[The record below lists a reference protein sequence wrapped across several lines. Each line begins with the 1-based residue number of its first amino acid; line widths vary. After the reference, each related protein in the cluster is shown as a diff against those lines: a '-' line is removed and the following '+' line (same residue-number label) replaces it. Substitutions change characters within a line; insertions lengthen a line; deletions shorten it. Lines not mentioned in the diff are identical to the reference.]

1 VPGFNA
7 AAVYSQIW
15 KIHGKLT
22 MRYNCIA
29 RPGKQVLSPRKCDG
43 VLSFSYGNGYQGDYI
58 NWKVV
63 FVKTER

>member
-1 VPGFNA
+1 
-7 AAVYSQIW
+7 
-15 KIHGKLT
+15 